1 MGRKIAI
8 LRDLDLEV
16 GHDPD
21 PDHVGVQDPNPNQGL
36 DQSQDPGQNLDLG
49 PEDLDPNLDQGPSPS
64 LDPNQGP
71 DHVLD
76 QSHVQRITKV
86 DLDHD
91 PDLDLD
97 LDPDLAQNRHL
108 KKLIVKP
115 LDQDLAQ
122 SQKKMK
128 KLMMQKPMMMVIMTK
143 WC

>member
-1 MGRKIAI
+1 MEKICNNFYMI
-8 LRDLDLEV
+8 YTNCFFYL
-16 GHDPD
+16 
-21 PDHVGVQDPNPNQGL
+21 
-36 DQSQDPGQNLDLG
+36 
-49 PEDLDPNLDQGPSPS
+49 
-64 LDPNQGP
+64 GP
-71 DHVLD
+71 DHVHD

-91 PDLDLD
+91 PDLD

-143 WC
+143 MVLILLNPKMRMK

>member
-1 MGRKIAI
+1 MIYTNCFYY
-8 LRDLDLEV
+8 L
-16 GHDPD
+16 
-21 PDHVGVQDPNPNQGL
+21 
-36 DQSQDPGQNLDLG
+36 
-49 PEDLDPNLDQGPSPS
+49 
-64 LDPNQGP
+64 GP

-76 QSHVQRITKV
+76 QSHVQRIIKV

-91 PDLDLD
+91 PDLD

-143 WC
+143 MVLILLNPKMRMK

>member
-8 LRDLDLEV
+8 LHDLDLEV

-49 PEDLDPNLDQGPSPS
+49 PEDLDQGPS

-71 DHVLD
+71 DHVPD

-91 PDLDLD
+91 PDLD
-97 LDPDLAQNRHL
+97 PDLAQNRRL

-128 KLMMQKPMMMVIMTK
+128 KFMMQKPIMMVIMTK
-143 WC
+143 MVLIL

>member
-49 PEDLDPNLDQGPSPS
+49 PEDLDP
-64 LDPNQGP
+64 
-71 DHVLD
+71 
-76 QSHVQRITKV
+76 
-86 DLDHD
+86 
-91 PDLDLD
+91 
-97 LDPDLAQNRHL
+97 DLAQNRHL

>member
-1 MGRKIAI
+1 MIYTNCFFY
-8 LRDLDLEV
+8 L
-16 GHDPD
+16 
-21 PDHVGVQDPNPNQGL
+21 
-36 DQSQDPGQNLDLG
+36 
-49 PEDLDPNLDQGPSPS
+49 
-64 LDPNQGP
+64 GP

-86 DLDHD
+86 DLDHN
-91 PDLDLD
+91 PDLD

-128 KLMMQKPMMMVIMTK
+128 KLMMQKPMMAIKTKMVLIILNLKMRMK
-143 WC
+143 

>member
-1 MGRKIAI
+1 MFYLYFEENGKNMQQF
-8 LRDLDLEV
+8 LYDTNCFFYL
-16 GHDPD
+16 
-21 PDHVGVQDPNPNQGL
+21 
-36 DQSQDPGQNLDLG
+36 
-49 PEDLDPNLDQGPSPS
+49 
-64 LDPNQGP
+64 GP

-86 DLDHD
+86 
-91 PDLDLD
+91 D

-128 KLMMQKPMMMVIMTK
+128 KLMMQKPRMMVIITK
-143 WC
+143 MVLILLNPKMRMK

>member
-1 MGRKIAI
+1 MIYTNCFYY
-8 LRDLDLEV
+8 L
-16 GHDPD
+16 
-21 PDHVGVQDPNPNQGL
+21 
-36 DQSQDPGQNLDLG
+36 
-49 PEDLDPNLDQGPSPS
+49 
-64 LDPNQGP
+64 GP

-86 DLDHD
+86 DLDHG
-91 PDLDLD
+91 PDLG
-97 LDPDLAQNRHL
+97 PDLAQNRHL

-143 WC
+143 MVLILLNPKMRMK